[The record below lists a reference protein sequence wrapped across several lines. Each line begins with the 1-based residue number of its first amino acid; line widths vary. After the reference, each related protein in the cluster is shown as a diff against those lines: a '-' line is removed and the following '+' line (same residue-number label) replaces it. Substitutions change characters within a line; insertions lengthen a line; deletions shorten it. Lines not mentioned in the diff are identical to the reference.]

1 MGIIFSVLFQA
12 ISGSSQTQTG
22 AEAEA
27 SSCSSQ
33 TSKPLSQYYSQS
45 QLEAFAKTEE
55 LKQQTQ
61 TQELESEHEHEL
73 ELELEKNVNT
83 KERKSQ
89 EPKLNKEINLQL
101 NSSSANSSNLNT
113 ITITKRKSKPE
124 LLIHKPVKNIN
135 IPENSTDSID
145 TVIHEFIW
153 KYGGKSVQL
162 AGTFTDWQ
170 PSIFMVPLDP
180 QCEYWKALVELDPKV
195 AWEFKFVVDGIW
207 RCSLDLPTI
216 TDPHNN
222 TNNIIY
228 PE

>member
-1 MGIIFSVLFQA
+1 MGIIFSVLLQA
-12 ISGSSQTQTG
+12 ISGSSQTQ

-45 QLEAFAKTEE
+45 QLEAFEKTEE
-55 LKQQTQ
+55 LKQTQ
-61 TQELESEHEHEL
+61 TQEQNKFQELEKERKR
-73 ELELEKNVNT
+73 ELELEKNMM
-83 KERKSQ
+83 KERQSQ
-89 EPKLNKEINLQL
+89 GPEIQANPQL
-101 NSSSANSSNLNT
+101 TSSSENSSNLN
-113 ITITKRKSKPE
+113 IITKRKSKPE
-124 LLIHKPVKNIN
+124 LLIHKPIKNN
-135 IPENSTDSID
+135 IPENSIDSSD

-195 AWEFKFVVDGIW
+195 SWEFKFVVDGIW